1 MYARACVKHNFVL
14 VTHLSYT
21 KQVSQGYGQ
30 AIVLKIKGTVMGEGN
45 VNDCTLPKTPTFD
58 DILCD

>member
-1 MYARACVKHNFVL
+1 MKHNFVL

-45 VNDCTLPKTPTFD
+45 VNDCTLPKTPTFE